1 MNTISAF
8 NASLNGI
15 YKGKQ
20 SLNQNAATIASSAA
34 IGNTA
39 DTTRAVVGLV
49 SDENQIKASIKAL
62 KTADETIGTLLD
74 MKV

>member
-1 MNTISAF
+1 MIPISAF

-15 YKGKQ
+15 YKGQQ

-34 IGNTA
+34 IGNNA
-39 DTTRAVVGLV
+39 DTTRAVVGLI
-49 SDENQIKASIKAL
+49 SNENQIKASIKAL

-74 MKV
+74 ISV

>member
-1 MNTISAF
+1 MNPISAY

-15 YKGKQ
+15 YKGQQ

-34 IGNTA
+34 VGDTA
-39 DTTRAVVGLV
+39 KTTKAVVGLL

-62 KTADETIGTLLD
+62 KASHDTIGVLLD
-74 MKV
+74 IKV

>member
-1 MNTISAF
+1 MNPISAY

-15 YKGKQ
+15 YKGQQ
-20 SLNQNAATIASSAA
+20 SLNKNAATIASSSAT
-34 IGNTA
+34 GNTA
-39 DTTRAVVGLV
+39 DTTRAVVGLI

-74 MKV
+74 IKV

>member
-15 YKGKQ
+15 YKGQQ
-20 SLNQNAATIASSAA
+20 SLNQNAATIASSTA

-39 DTTRAVVGLV
+39 DTTRAMVGLI

-74 MKV
+74 IKV